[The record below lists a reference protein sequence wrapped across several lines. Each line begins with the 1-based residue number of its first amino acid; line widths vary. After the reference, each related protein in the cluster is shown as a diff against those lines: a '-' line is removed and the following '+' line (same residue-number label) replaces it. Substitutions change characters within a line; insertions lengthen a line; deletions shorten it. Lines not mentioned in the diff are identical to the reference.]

1 MLRALHCRPPLS
13 CSSCCAGFYH
23 LTTASSNEY
32 SGDWATYPAM
42 LHTCSVSMRLP
53 AACRSLQAA
62 SSPRAAATARVW
74 QPRPPQAAHSGAP
87 RPAAGRRRSLAARA
101 QHREEEQGA
110 SAVGHD
116 LGWSHVARDVR
127 ARLAA
132 TAGSKQS
139 LMDQLQGWL
148 GEADLRQRGESD
160 VEEHSQAEVVAA
172 EEASRQGLDHE
183 RLDVQAWLGSEGD
196 AERDAKMAGALVMRL
211 LQAYHKEAGEPFD
224 DEQEDSYW
232 RLQGFIPGSLVEAL
246 DHDTLKRLVK
256 GYLSLPFSGV

>member
-1 MLRALHCRPPLS
+1 M
-13 CSSCCAGFYH
+13 AGP
-23 LTTASSNEY
+23 TGMPT
-32 SGDWATYPAM
+32 G
-42 LHTCSVSMRLP
+42 C
-53 AACRSLQAA
+53 
-62 SSPRAAATARVW
+62 
-74 QPRPPQAAHSGAP
+74 
-87 RPAAGRRRSLAARA
+87 RRRRLLVA
-101 QHREEEQGA
+101 QAKHREGEQGA

-116 LGWSHVARDVR
+116 LGWAHVARDVQ

-132 TAGSKQS
+132 TAGGKQS
-139 LMDQLQGWL
+139 LVDQLQAWL

-172 EEASRQGLDHE
+172 EEASRQGLDRE
-183 RLDVQAWLGSEGD
+183 RLNVQAWLGSEGD

-211 LQAYHKEAGEPFD
+211 LQAYHQEAGEPFD

-232 RLQGFIPGSLVEAL
+232 RLQAGCSAGVGGYIPGSLVEAL